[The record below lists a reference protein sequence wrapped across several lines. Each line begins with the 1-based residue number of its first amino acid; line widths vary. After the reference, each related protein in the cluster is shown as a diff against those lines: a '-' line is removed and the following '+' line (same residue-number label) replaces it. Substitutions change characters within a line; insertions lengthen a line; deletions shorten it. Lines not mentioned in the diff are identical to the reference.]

1 MSSKEGELRHRELR
15 RDADV
20 VKVQFSPEVRK
31 AFADLESAVSGS
43 RHFDRD
49 ILMNLQDYAKGEPL
63 SVHGAITGM
72 AHVARET
79 MKHVHETGDENAK
92 RALDNLIVKLIGM
105 NDKSKPISVIPS
117 LSKGR

>member
-1 MSSKEGELRHRELR
+1 MSGKEGELRHRALR
-15 RDADV
+15 SDADV

-31 AFADLESAVSGS
+31 AFAELESAVRGS
-43 RHFDRD
+43 RHFDGD
-49 ILMNLQDYAKGEPL
+49 IMLNLQDYAKGEPL

-79 MKHVHETGDENAK
+79 MKHVHETGDENAR

-105 NDKSKPISVIPS
+105 NDKSKPISLAQSPG
-117 LSKGR
+117 KGR